1 MVQVSQEQKRVIKKF
16 AAVGYEYDTLTE
28 RNVWAIHYLLTHTNP
43 GVADG
48 ERAPSPVA
56 LGRTYGEYWRGRNG
70 GIGDGL
76 KGMRDMWR
84 NARRIVSS
92 DAERARLDDSMRATV
107 IDSIKGNDIM
117 FRAHVERDYPTALIA
132 DMDIYDGWL
141 YMDDERLAEWWSD
154 DADRRIRDYA
164 GRVSSVFL
172 EAIRRCPD
180 DDELACDGVVM
191 LAALM
196 YAHWHVTCAC
206 GASPWLSWPAY
217 TRTNRASRNL
227 KIEIINGIHTTNS
240 GIGGQNYAPPARKQ
254 AFPRRSRSLFPHTR
268 TAWHPTITCSDNT
281 IRGYTDA
288 KRRTWCTKSS

>member
-172 EAIRRCPD
+172 DAIRRCPD

-196 YAHWHVTCAC
+196 YALWHVMARIHANEQSIEEFENRDYQWDTYDEQWHRWTKLRAAC
-206 GASPWLSWPAY
+206 KETSVSKALAFLVPAY
-217 TRTNRASRNL
+217 TH
-227 KIEIINGIHTTNS
+227 GV
-240 GIGGQNYAPPARKQ
+240 APDYNVFR
-254 AFPRRSRSLFPHTR
+254 
-268 TAWHPTITCSDNT
+268 
-281 IRGYTDA
+281 
-288 KRRTWCTKSS
+288 